1 MSAALLEAS
10 GLVKSFPAGKN
21 VLGRPTGRTL
31 AVRGVDLKVNRGE
44 TLAVVGESGAGKST
58 LGRLLLRLIEP
69 DEGQVRLDGVE
80 VLELRRKELRALRKR
95 MQMIFQDPYSSFDP
109 RMTIEDTIGE
119 SLSVHFGMKAAARR
133 ARVADLLERVGIG
146 QLQAQRYPHEFSG
159 GQLQRIAIARALAVE
174 PDVIVCDEPVAALDV
189 SIRAQIL
196 NLLNEIQRE
205 RGVAYVFITHDLS
218 LVPIIAQRVAVM
230 YEGQVIEESGS
241 AALFKNPQ
249 HEYTRVLLGAIPIPD
264 PRLRTDW

>member
-1 MSAALLEAS
+1 MSGAVLEAS
-10 GLVKSFPAGKN
+10 GLVKSFPVGRN
-21 VLGRPTGRTL
+21 LLGRPTGHTL
-31 AVRGVDLKVNRGE
+31 AVRGVGLKVNRGE

-69 DEGQVRLDGVE
+69 DEGQVRLNDAD
-80 VLELRRKELRALRKR
+80 VLKLRRKELRALRKR

-109 RMTIEDTIGE
+109 RMVVADAIGE
-119 SLSVHFGMKAAARR
+119 SLSVHFGMKGAERR
-133 ARVADLLERVGIG
+133 ARVAGLLERVGIG
-146 QLQAQRYPHEFSG
+146 QFQAQRYPHEFSG

-230 YEGQVIEESGS
+230 YQGQVIEESES
-241 AALFKNPQ
+241 ATLFKNPQ

-264 PRLRTDW
+264 PRLRKDR